1 MGLSRRQF
9 LHLATGAAAIP
20 VQSRRSQDENFP
32 HYAERCDAQAPQW
45 SESRLPRCKTKDRE
59 TFAPSQMKAGP
70 FTTASRRLF
79 KLVQSFK
86 RPAEMKAH
94 VG

>member
-1 MGLSRRQF
+1 MAHVIPNAATHRR
-9 LHLATGAAAIP
+9 LPLR
-20 VQSRRSQDENFP
+20 VK
-32 HYAERCDAQAPQW
+32 
-45 SESRLPRCKTKDRE
+45 SRLPRCKIGR
-59 TFAPSQMKAGP
+59 PSPQRRMKAGP

-79 KLVQSFK
+79 KLVQSSPPFK